1 MKRNETS
8 KMEIRFLEEKDLEE
22 VSKLEA
28 ACFSEPWSLEDF
40 RDILTNKDRIM
51 LVAIEDNKIVG
62 EIVLTDLLGEGD
74 ISNVAVNPDYRKK
87 HIASKLL
94 EKIIKIGSDER
105 NITAFTLEVREQNLP
120 AIKLYEK
127 AGFESVGVRPNFYTK
142 PKDNAVIMWKR

>member
-1 MKRNETS
+1 
-8 KMEIRFLEEKDLEE
+8 MEIRLLEEKDLEE

-28 ACFSEPWSLEDF
+28 ACFSEPWTVEDF

-51 LVAIEDNKIVG
+51 LVAIEDEKTVG

-87 HIASKLL
+87 HIASQLL

-120 AIKLYEK
+120 AIRLYEK